1 MPCFF
6 AAFVSVGDYARRGLH
21 YDPKMYMIE
30 KKLQEDLQIM
40 KLLIQRVREASVEVD
55 GEITGR
61 VAHGFLVFVGVAETD
76 TTEIAD
82 KMIDK
87 MVKLRIF
94 EDENGKTNKSIAD
107 VGGNFLVVSQ
117 FTLYADC
124 RKGNRPSFTNA
135 GNPQLANELYEY
147 VLASLRD
154 RGFEVGAGVFG
165 ADMKVSLLNDGPFTV
180 MLDSEEICR

>member
-1 MPCFF
+1 
-6 AAFVSVGDYARRGLH
+6 
-21 YDPKMYMIE
+21 
-30 KKLQEDLQIM
+30 M
-40 KLLIQRVREASVEVD
+40 KLLIQRVREASVEVG

-61 VAHGFLVFVGVAETD
+61 VDHGFLVFVGVAEED

-94 EDENGKTNKSIAD
+94 E

>member
-1 MPCFF
+1 
-6 AAFVSVGDYARRGLH
+6 
-21 YDPKMYMIE
+21 
-30 KKLQEDLQIM
+30 M
-40 KLLIQRVREASVEVD
+40 KLLIQRVREASVEVG

-61 VAHGFLVFVGVAETD
+61 VDHGFLVFVGVAEED

-94 EDENGKTNKSIAD
+94 EDENGKTNKAIAD

-124 RKGNRPSFTNA
+124 RKGNRPNFLQA
-135 GNPQLANELYEY
+135 AKPELAEQLYEAF
-147 VLASLRD
+147 LAYCRSRV
-154 RGFEVGAGVFG
+154 EKVESGVFG
-165 ADMKVSLLNDGPFTV
+165 ADMKVSLCNDGPFTIV
-180 MLDSEEICR
+180 LDSNN

>member
-1 MPCFF
+1 
-6 AAFVSVGDYARRGLH
+6 
-21 YDPKMYMIE
+21 
-30 KKLQEDLQIM
+30 M
-40 KLLIQRVREASVEVD
+40 KLLIQRVREASVEVG

-61 VAHGFLVFVGVAETD
+61 VDHGFLVFVGVAEED

-124 RKGNRPSFTNA
+124 RKGRRPSFTQAA
-135 GNPQLANELYEY
+135 GGDTAIHLYEKFNEE
-147 VLASLRD
+147 LR
-154 RGFEVGAGVFG
+154 RLGFTVETGIFG
-165 ADMKVSLLNDGPFTV
+165 ADMKIELLNDGPVTIW
-180 MLDSEEICR
+180 LDSDAL